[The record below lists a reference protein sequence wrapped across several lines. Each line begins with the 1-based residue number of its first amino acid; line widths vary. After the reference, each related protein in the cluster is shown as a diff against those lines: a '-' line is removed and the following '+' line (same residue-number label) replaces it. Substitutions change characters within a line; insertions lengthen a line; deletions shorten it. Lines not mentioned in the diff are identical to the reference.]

1 MVKCE
6 NDSKSYG
13 TQGALRVRSVVL
25 FLASASWE
33 LWFAVSSSAL
43 ALLQVVFMVWKIMLI
58 ISAW

>member
-1 MVKCE
+1 MVYCE
-6 NDSKSYG
+6 NDSTSYG

-33 LWFAVSSSAL
+33 LRFAESSSAL
-43 ALLQVVFMVWKIMLI
+43 VLLQVVFMVWEIVLI